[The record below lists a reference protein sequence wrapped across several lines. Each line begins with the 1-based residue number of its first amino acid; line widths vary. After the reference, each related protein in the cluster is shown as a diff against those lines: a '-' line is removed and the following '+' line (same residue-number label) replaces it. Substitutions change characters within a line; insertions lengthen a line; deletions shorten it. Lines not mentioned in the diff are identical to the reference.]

1 MTANKRF
8 KRLVRQRARRTGESY
23 LSARSALLH
32 ARSNED
38 EVNASNGYDL
48 VELEI
53 DGVEVAAE
61 VNFQPYVDLREKDGN
76 RRLPIFIG
84 APEAAAIRFAL
95 GGGVSPRPMT
105 HDALRQALQAL
116 GGRVKRIVID
126 LVIEASTFTADVTIV
141 LPDGTER
148 HLDWRPSDAL
158 ALAVRAQPRPT
169 ILVFGAVLDTPP
181 RKLGA
186 AYTLRC
192 ACGAPVRFRENELI
206 PVANQ
211 PGSFKADGP
220 CPSCGL
226 RVQAN
231 LTPASETFPLHHRPD

>member
-23 LSARSALLH
+23 LSARSALLRT
-32 ARSNED
+32 RSRKDDVSASSSD
-38 EVNASNGYDL
+38 EL
-48 VELEI
+48 VELEL

-61 VNFQPYVDLREKDGN
+61 TDELPYLDLREKGGH

-95 GGGVSPRPMT
+95 GGVASPRPMT
-105 HDALRQALQAL
+105 HDALQQALQAL
-116 GGRVKRIVID
+116 GGRVERIVID
-126 LVIEASTFTADVTIV
+126 LVVDASTYTADVTIA

-158 ALAVRAQPRPT
+158 ALAVRTEPRPT
-169 ILVFGAVLDTPP
+169 ILVAGAVLDTPP

-186 AYTLRC
+186 VYTLRC
-192 ACGAPVRFRENELI
+192 ACGAAVRFRENELV

-211 PGSFKADGP
+211 PGSFRAEGH
-220 CPSCGL
+220 CPSCGQ

-231 LTPASETFPLHHRPD
+231 LAPPPTP

>member
-23 LSARSALLH
+23 VSARSALLH
-32 ARSNED
+32 ARSRED
-38 EVNASNGYDL
+38 EVNASNRDHL

-61 VNFQPYVDLREKDGN
+61 VGGQPYVDLREKGGH

-95 GGGVSPRPMT
+95 GGGTSPRPMT
-105 HDALRQALQAL
+105 HDALQQTLQAL
-116 GGRVKRIVID
+116 GGRVERIVID
-126 LVIEASTFTADVTIV
+126 LVVEASTFTADVTIA

-148 HLDWRPSDAL
+148 HLDWRPSDAV
-158 ALAVRAQPRPT
+158 ALAVRTQPRPT
-169 ILVFGAVLDTPP
+169 ILVSGAVLDTPP

-186 AYTLRC
+186 VYTLRC
-192 ACGAPVRFRENELI
+192 ACGAFVRFRENELT
-206 PVANQ
+206 PVPDE
-211 PGSFKADGP
+211 PGSFRADGP
-220 CPSCGL
+220 CPSCGQ

-231 LTPASETFPLHHRPD
+231 LAPPPAAP